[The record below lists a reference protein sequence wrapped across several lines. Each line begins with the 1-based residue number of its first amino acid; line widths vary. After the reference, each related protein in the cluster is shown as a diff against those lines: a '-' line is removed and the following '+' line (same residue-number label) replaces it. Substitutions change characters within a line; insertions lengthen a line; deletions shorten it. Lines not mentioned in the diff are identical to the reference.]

1 MQMCPNTLQADT
13 SAGLMAPV
21 IIPCLE
27 VAGHDGPHSAANV
40 ATFGWGITV
49 TWEGDAP
56 MTFDLERNY

>member
-1 MQMCPNTLQADT
+1 MQMCPSRLSADT
-13 SAGLMAPV
+13 SAGLMPPA

-27 VAGHDGPHSAANV
+27 AEGHSGHHSAANV

-49 TWEGDAP
+49 SWEGDAP